1 MGQLDGRTY
10 LVVGGSSGI
19 GLELVRR
26 LRGEGADV
34 LVWSRTEPDELS
46 ELDVSHTVVDT
57 TKSLEEQGISAPQRL
72 DGLAYCPGS
81 INLRPFSRLTD
92 EDFLAEYEL
101 NVLGAVRTL
110 RLCLPALT
118 HGDGASVVMFSTV
131 AAQVGMGFHASIGSA
146 KGAVEGLGRSLA
158 AELAPKLVRVNMVAP
173 SATDTPLAERI
184 LGNEKKREAS
194 AERHPL
200 KRVGEPADM
209 AAAAQYLLSPES
221 GWMTGQV
228 LRVDGGMSSVRV

>member
-1 MGQLDGRTY
+1 MGQLDGKRY
-10 LVVGGSSGI
+10 LVIGGSSGI

-26 LRGEGADV
+26 LTAAGARV
-34 LVWSRTEPDELS
+34 AVWSRSAPEELES
-46 ELDVSHTVVDT
+46 LGASHTTVDVT
-57 TKSLEEQGISAPQRL
+57 QDLGEQGVSASERL

-81 INLRPFSRLTD
+81 INLKPFSRLTD
-92 EDFLAEYEL
+92 DDFRTEYEL
-101 NVLGAVRTL
+101 NVIGAARVLRHTL
-110 RLCLPALT
+110 SALA
-118 HGDGASVVMFSTV
+118 HGEGSSVVMFSTV
-131 AAQVGMGFHASIGSA
+131 AVTTGLSFHASIAAA
-146 KGAVEGLGRSLA
+146 KGGVEGLGRSLA
-158 AELAPKLVRVNMVAP
+158 AELAPKDVRVNIVAP

-209 AAAAQYLLSPES
+209 AAAAYYLLSPES

-228 LRVDGGMSSVRV
+228 LHVDGGMSSVRG

>member
-1 MGQLDGRTY
+1 MGQLEGKRF

-19 GLELVRR
+19 GLEIVRR
-26 LRGEGADV
+26 LSTAGANV
-34 LVWSRTEPDELS
+34 TVWSRTAPDELE
-46 ELDVSHTVVDT
+46 ELGVSHETVDVTRD
-57 TKSLEEQGISAPQRL
+57 LGEQGASVPDRL

-81 INLRPFSRLTD
+81 INLKPFSRLTD
-92 EDFLAEYEL
+92 DDFRSEYEL
-101 NVLGAVRTL
+101 NVLGAARVVRA
-110 RLCLPALT
+110 CLPALT
-118 HGDGASVVMFSTV
+118 HGEGSSIVMFSTV
-131 AAQVGMGFHASIGSA
+131 AAQVGMSFHASIGAA

-158 AELAPKLVRVNMVAP
+158 AELAPKYVRVNMVAP

-200 KRVGEPADM
+200 KRVGEPADI
-209 AAAAQYLLSPES
+209 AAAAVYLLSPDS

-228 LRVDGGMSSVRV
+228 LRVDGGMSSVRG

>member
-1 MGQLDGRTY
+1 MAKFDGRTY

-19 GLELVRR
+19 GLEIVRR
-26 LRGEGADV
+26 LRAEGAEV
-34 LVWSRTEPDELS
+34 LVWSRTAPEELN
-46 ELDVSHTVVDT
+46 ELGAHHTVVDT
-57 TKSLEEQGISAPQRL
+57 TRSLEEQGVSAPQRL

-81 INLRPFSRLTD
+81 INLKPFSRFTD
-92 EDFLAEYEL
+92 EDFLAEYEV

-131 AAQVGMGFHASIGSA
+131 AAQVGMSFHASIGAA

-158 AELAPKLVRVNMVAP
+158 AELAPKYVRVNMVAP
-173 SATDTPLAERI
+173 SATDTPLAARV
-184 LGNEKKREAS
+184 LGNEKKRDAS

-200 KRVGEPADM
+200 KRVGAPADM
-209 AAAAQYLLSPES
+209 AAAALYLLSPDS

-228 LRVDGGMSSVRV
+228 LRVDGGMSSVRG

>member
-1 MGQLDGRTY
+1 MVSLNGKRFLI
-10 LVVGGSSGI
+10 VGGSSGI

-26 LRGEGADV
+26 LKDSGAEV
-34 LVWSRTEPDELS
+34 VVWSRNLS
-46 ELDVSHTVVDT
+46 EELQQLGVDHAEMDVTRDFAD
-57 TKSLEEQGISAPQRL
+57 QGAGVPERL

-81 INLRPFSRLTD
+81 INLRPFARLTD
-92 EDFLAEYEL
+92 DDFRDEYEL

-110 RLCLPALT
+110 RTCLPALT

-131 AAQVGMGFHASIGSA
+131 AAQTGMGFHASIGAA
-146 KGAVEGLGRSLA
+146 KGAVEGLGKSLA
-158 AELAPKLVRVNMVAP
+158 AELAPKNVRVNMVAP
-173 SATDTPLAERI
+173 SVTDTPLASK
-184 LGNEKKREAS
+184 LLATDKKREAS

-209 AAAAQYLLSPES
+209 AAAAEYLLSPDS

-228 LRVDGGMSSVRV
+228 LRVDGGMSSIRG